1 MHLCAFLELFLFYQN
16 NWQNEWLGGFALCV
30 LRVGKMFNQAFGEM
44 SKVWG
49 KQNEGRETFESS
61 PGFGQKISVIIS
73 SLKARD
79 VW

>member
-1 MHLCAFLELFLFYQN
+1 MN
-16 NWQNEWLGGFALCV
+16 GWGGFAFCV
-30 LRVGKMFNQAFGEM
+30 LRVGKMFNLAFEEI

-73 SLKARD
+73 SLRARD

>member
-1 MHLCAFLELFLFYQN
+1 MNGWGDFAF
-16 NWQNEWLGGFALCV
+16 CV
-30 LRVGKMFNQAFGEM
+30 LCVGKMFNQAFEEI

-73 SLKARD
+73 SLRARD